1 MDVAVIKLHKTDPPV
16 TTFQLILVRMAIT
29 FICCMIYMHLAKIP
43 DPLLGPKGVRLWL
56 LMRGIGGFIGLFGIY
71 FSLQYLSLSD
81 ATVLT
86 FLSPTTT
93 TVAGAIFLKEKFII
107 RQAVA
112 GLVSLVGV
120 VLIARPT
127 FIFGDSAHSHEPNGT
142 TPSERLLAVGVS
154 LVGVLGATLA
164 YISIRSIGKRAHTMH
179 IMVYF
184 ALQCVVGST
193 IGMIVTKTP
202 VVIPTQIE
210 WLSLLFMI
218 GVFGFAAQIFLTLGF
233 QREAVGRGTLAL
245 YTQIIFASFLE
256 YIVFHTTP
264 SRLSIFG
271 ILLIMGSAI
280 YIALTKKPNSPE
292 LNSISQP
299 DDEELGRSL
308 LSPNSDTP

>member
-1 MDVAVIKLHKTDPPV
+1 MFNVRTGNYFYMLHDIHALGKNSRPTAGSQRSSIMVANARNWRIYWSLWDLLLPAVPISVRRHRFDVSVANHDDSCWCHLFEGEIHYSTGGSW
-16 TTFQLILVRMAIT
+16 MA
-29 FICCMIYMHLAKIP
+29 YE
-43 DPLLGPKGVRLWL
+43 V
-56 LMRGIGGFIGLFGIY
+56 
-71 FSLQYLSLSD
+71 
-81 ATVLT
+81 
-86 FLSPTTT
+86 
-93 TVAGAIFLKEKFII
+93 
-107 RQAVA
+107 
-112 GLVSLVGV
+112 VSLVGV